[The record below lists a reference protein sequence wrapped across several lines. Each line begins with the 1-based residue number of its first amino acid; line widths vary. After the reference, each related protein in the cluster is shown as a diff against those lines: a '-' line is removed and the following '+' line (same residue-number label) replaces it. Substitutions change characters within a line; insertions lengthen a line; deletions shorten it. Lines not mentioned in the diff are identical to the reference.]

1 MSLHKELKELVT
13 KIAPTKD
20 IAGGFMT
27 RNDIIQLIEKV
38 ADEASLLGWIHAET
52 MSRKRL
58 ENKILRLEQEV
69 EILKG
74 QLKDAELELIAKIA
88 PSKDIAG
95 GFMSRD
101 QIIQLI
107 RKVAT
112 DASLIGYCHA
122 EKLTRE
128 RMDKKLTV
136 IEQELTIIKE
146 QLKDTEIE
154 LIVATK

>member
-1 MSLHKELKELVT
+1 MSIERELE
-13 KIAPTKD
+13 
-20 IAGGFMT
+20 
-27 RNDIIQLIEKV
+27 
-38 ADEASLLGWIHAET
+38 
-52 MSRKRL
+52 
-58 ENKILRLEQEV
+58 
-69 EILKG
+69 
-74 QLKDAELELIAKIA
+74 ELIAKIA

-122 EKLTRE
+122 EKFTRK
-128 RMDKKLTV
+128 RMEKKLSA

-146 QLKDTEIE
+146 QLKDAE
-154 LIVATK
+154 LDLIAANK

>member
-1 MSLHKELKELVT
+1 MDELIEAGFKQHSVYNAVKRNELKNTKATDDWGRRTHGKGLVPVNSHHCSHELYRTTNCMEHISTTRRNSMSIEKELE
-13 KIAPTKD
+13 D
-20 IAGGFMT
+20 
-27 RNDIIQLIEKV
+27 
-38 ADEASLLGWIHAET
+38 
-52 MSRKRL
+52 
-58 ENKILRLEQEV
+58 
-69 EILKG
+69 
-74 QLKDAELELIAKIA
+74 LIAKIA

-136 IEQELTIIKE
+136 IEQELIIIKE
-146 QLKDTEIE
+146 QLKDAEIE
-154 LIVATK
+154 LIATIK

>member
-1 MSLHKELKELVT
+1 
-13 KIAPTKD
+13 
-20 IAGGFMT
+20 MT
-27 RNDIIQLIEKV
+27 IHIPGLDGLQRLLRTW
-38 ADEASLLGWIHAET
+38 EALNN
-52 MSRKRL
+52 L
-58 ENKILRLEQEV
+58 E
-69 EILKG
+69 
-74 QLKDAELELIAKIA
+74 A

-112 DASLIGYCHA
+112 EASLIGYCHA

-128 RMDKKLTV
+128 RMDKKLTA